1 MLDMIYDPYPY
12 FKLETKDLHYIFRV
26 LPTGQLEHL
35 YFGKKLIDQNFE
47 VLHQK
52 ITAGAGSQIE
62 YERNGH
68 KTLLDLTPLEYS
80 GIGKGDFRLSPIEIK
95 MPDGTYVSDFI
106 YHHHEIQQGV
116 IESKSLPVAKPHE
129 DVTSLIITMIDEI
142 CHVEMDL
149 IYTSFVDSNTI
160 TRRVVLRNIDTRPLI
175 IKKMMSMM
183 LDLDSK
189 DYDLYTFDGGWIKE
203 AHKHKRSLSYGTY
216 IIDSTTGASSNRHN
230 PGIILAKHD
239 TKEDQGVCIGIN
251 LVYSGNHYEVVHISN
266 HDMLRVMNGI
276 NPHCFEWELKENE
289 VFETPEAVLSYT
301 DQGFNQ
307 LSKHFHDFVNQHI
320 TPRQF
325 SHVARPVVLNSWE
338 AFYFNFNQSKLI
350 KLAKQAIELG
360 VELFVLDDGWFGHR
374 DDDTSSLGDYTIN
387 KRKLPFGLSHLSKR
401 IHNMGLKFG
410 LWFEPE
416 MINPKSELYK
426 NHPEYAVSIP
436 GRTPSLGRNQLVLD
450 LCQSDVV
457 SYIKK
462 QLKSIIDTVEIDY
475 IKWDM
480 NRHITD
486 MYSRSLRHQGMF
498 FHQYILN
505 LYDILL
511 DIQRSYPHVLIET
524 CSSGGNRF
532 DLGMLSFGAQV
543 WTSDDT
549 DPIER
554 LKIQE
559 GLSYLYPL
567 STISAHVSLAPHAQ
581 TLRETPLSTRFNV
594 ASFGVL
600 GYELNFDYLSP
611 AEKGEIKKQ
620 IAFYKAH
627 RDVFQYGQFKRHEKE
642 DDHHI
647 TWQVKHDQTCI
658 VAQYQTLANASPAF
672 EKLEV
677 KDIDMDQLYRVE
689 NVNQRLP
696 LKRFG
701 HLISHALPIKLNTNG
716 FIMRQ
721 IGKYKMLDNA
731 KIDEVASGR
740 ILHQGLKLKQ
750 QFMGT
755 YYNDQTRI
763 IGDFGSMMYV
773 IKPVSGGDVS

>member
-1 MLDMIYDPYPY
+1 MSDMIYDLYPY

-62 YERNGH
+62 YERNSY

-106 YHHHEIQQGV
+106 YHHHKIQKGV
-116 IESKSLPVAKPHE
+116 IESESLPIAKPHE
-129 DVTSLIITMIDEI
+129 DVSSLIITMVDET
-142 CHVEMDL
+142 CHLEMDL

-160 TRRVVLRNIDTRPLI
+160 TRRVVLRNKDTRPLT

-251 LVYSGNHYEVVHISN
+251 LVYSGNHYEAVHISN

-301 DQGFNQ
+301 NQGFNQ

-338 AFYFNFNQSKLI
+338 AFYFNFNQSKLL
-350 KLAKQAIELG
+350 KLAKQAKQLG

-374 DDDTSSLGDYTIN
+374 DDDTSSLGDYFIN
-387 KRKLPFGLSHLSKR
+387 KRKLPFGLSHLSKK
-401 IHNMGLKFG
+401 IHHMGLKFG

-416 MINPKSELYK
+416 MINPKSELYQ

-457 SYIKK
+457 SYIKT
-462 QLKSIIDTVEIDY
+462 QLKSILDTVEIDY

-511 DIQRSYPHVLIET
+511 DIQKSYPHVLIET

-611 AEKGEIKKQ
+611 AEKGEIKNQ
-620 IAFYKAH
+620 ITFYEAH

-642 DDHHI
+642 DNHHI

-677 KDIDMDQLYRVE
+677 KDVDMDQLYHVE

-773 IKPVSGGDVS
+773 IKPVPGGDVS

>member
-216 IIDSTTGASSNRHN
+216 IIESTTGASSNRHN

-251 LVYSGNHYEVVHISN
+251 LVYSGNHYEAVHISN

-581 TLRETPLSTRFNV
+581 TLRDTPLSTRFNV

>member
-1 MLDMIYDPYPY
+1 MIYDLYPY

-106 YHHHEIQQGV
+106 YHHHQIQQGV
-116 IESKSLPVAKPHE
+116 IESKALPVAKPQQ
-129 DVTSLIITMIDEI
+129 DVTSLVITMVDET

-160 TRRVVLRNIDTRPLI
+160 TRRVVLRNKDTRPLI

-251 LVYSGNHYEVVHISN
+251 LVYSGNHYEAVHISN

-325 SHVARPVVLNSWE
+325 SHVTRPVVLNSWE

-350 KLAKQAIELG
+350 KLAKQAKQLG

-374 DDDTSSLGDYTIN
+374 DDDTSSLGDYFIN
-387 KRKLPFGLSHLSKR
+387 KRKLPLGLSHLSKK
-401 IHNMGLKFG
+401 IHHMGLKFG

-416 MINPKSELYK
+416 MVNPKSELYRM
-426 NHPEYAVSIP
+426 HPEYAVSIP

-457 SYIKK
+457 SYIKT
-462 QLKSIIDTVEIDY
+462 QLKSIMDTAEIDY

-486 MYSRSLRHQGMF
+486 MYSHSLRHQGMF

-511 DIQRSYPHVLIET
+511 DIQQSYPHVLIET

-620 IAFYKAH
+620 I
-627 RDVFQYGQFKRHEKE
+627 
-642 DDHHI
+642 
-647 TWQVKHDQTCI
+647 

-677 KDIDMDQLYRVE
+677 KDVDMDQFYRVE

-763 IGDFGSMMYV
+763 IGDFGSMVYV
-773 IKPVSGGDVS
+773 IKPVPRGDVS

>member
-1 MLDMIYDPYPY
+1 MIYDPYPY

-129 DVTSLIITMIDEI
+129 DVTSLIITMVDET

-160 TRRVVLRNIDTRPLI
+160 TRRGVLRNKDARPLI

-251 LVYSGNHYEVVHISN
+251 LVYSGNHYEAVHISN

-325 SHVARPVVLNSWE
+325 SHVTRPVVLNSWE

-350 KLAKQAIELG
+350 KLAKQAKQLG

-374 DDDTSSLGDYTIN
+374 DDDTSSLGDYFIN
-387 KRKLPFGLSHLSKR
+387 KRKLPLGLSHLSKK
-401 IHNMGLKFG
+401 IHHMGLKFG

-416 MINPKSELYK
+416 MVNPKSELYR

-450 LCQSDVV
+450 LCQEEVV
-457 SYIKK
+457 SYIKT
-462 QLKSIIDTVEIDY
+462 QLKSILDTVEIDY

-511 DIQRSYPHVLIET
+511 DIQKNYPHVLIET

-549 DPIER
+549 DSIER

-620 IAFYKAH
+620 IAFYKEH

-658 VAQYQTLANASPAF
+658 VAQYQTLATASPSF
-672 EKLEV
+672 EKLKV
-677 KDIDMDQLYRVE
+677 KDVGMDQLYRVE

-763 IGDFGSMMYV
+763 IGDFGSMVYV
-773 IKPVSGGDVS
+773 IKPVTGGDVS